1 MILNLNFIKKN
12 SILSYTI
19 NKIAKRMALTSA
31 VSPIGATNFLEN
43 SWSTYLDSYIESTK
57 FSLRKKK
64 QTEIPSPIQIELP
77 AAEKIEQKKTK
88 LKKTSSNISKKKSLI
103 KKKSKTS
110 LKRNLF
116 DFGFVESV
124 GSVLL

>member
-77 AAEKIEQKKTK
+77 AAEKIEQKK
-88 LKKTSSNISKKKSLI
+88 LN
-103 KKKSKTS
+103 
-110 LKRNLF
+110 
-116 DFGFVESV
+116 
-124 GSVLL
+124 